1 MDVKI
6 GKDSKGLFAIIY
18 GAGGVQWVRG
28 QRAAEIAKKSGLS
41 QTQQA
46 SEDGSRHIA
55 AAGQIIEAVARLGQ
69 WYEMRQMRLLEEA
82 RFEERRIPWLVSC
95 ANLVLNDI
103 AANGR
108 LDAKAAYYLSRE
120 ASGLFEACENN
131 PKIYVPGTVLYMC
144 HGIHRHLAEFN
155 IASNEYVS
163 SVLRQHGALT
173 TDSSLYGETLR
184 KILGDAN
191 VPSDASWLEYHS
203 AEEQLE
209 AMIAYAS
216 EKKSA
221 EVEWK
226 DIAKSSVLLAAF
238 IPIPVFWG
246 AGMVA
251 RTLLTVGS
259 MARGAAVGYSIQPLF
274 KLVKGFFKN
283 ISDAKRIQMIED
295 YRDLLLLQLE
305 AANTARFIW
314 VQERL
319 LEGTDQKKMILLG
332 QEPVPALTAPNEVL
346 LLND

>member
-1 MDVKI
+1 MDVKV
-6 GKDSKGLFAIIY
+6 GQDTKGLFAIIY
-18 GAGGVQWVRG
+18 GPGGVRWVRG
-28 QRAAEIAKKSGLS
+28 QQAAEIARQSGLS
-41 QTQQA
+41 QARQVGEA
-46 SEDGSRHIA
+46 SSGQIA

-103 AANGR
+103 TANGR
-108 LDAKAAYYLSRE
+108 LDGKAAYYLSRE
-120 ASGLFEACENN
+120 ASGVFEACENN
-131 PKIYVPGTVLYMC
+131 PKIHVPGTVLYMC

-155 IASNEYVS
+155 IASNDYVS
-163 SVLRQHGALT
+163 SVLRQQGAIT
-173 TDSSLYGETLR
+173 TDSSLFGETLR
-184 KILGDAN
+184 KILGDAQ

-216 EKKSA
+216 EKKS
-221 EVEWK
+221 VELDWK

-251 RTLLTVGS
+251 RTLFTVGG

-274 KLVKGFFKN
+274 KVVRGFFKN
-283 ISDAKRIQMIED
+283 QNDTKRIQMFED

-314 VQERL
+314 VQGRL
-319 LEGTDQKKMILLG
+319 LEGTEQKKLVLLG
-332 QEPVPALTAPNEVL
+332 HEPIPALPAPDEIPENSG
-346 LLND
+346 